1 MKNIYN
7 IYIYIMFVNILH
19 NLKCHCD
26 IKIDARIKGNEEK
39 RKIKM
44 VRPVSSKLRQLFD
57 FRSSFSKIFSV

>member
-1 MKNIYN
+1 
-7 IYIYIMFVNILH
+7 MFVNILH